1 MASDEEKKLLQ
12 LEQVLQVRLASCV
25 VCPVPYNTP
34 PMPYGSPRV
43 SRVLDAL
50 MYYVPL
56 S

>member
-25 VCPVPYNTP
+25 VCPVPYTP
-34 PMPYGSPRV
+34 PMPYASPRV
-43 SRVLDAL
+43 FHVLDAL
-50 MYYVPL
+50 MYHVPL